1 MTFAE
6 SLGSIDIFRNLPPGD
21 LAGLA
26 ELCTW
31 SRYEPHQ
38 EIVGYL
44 DESRQVFFLAE
55 GTARA
60 IIYSLSGKEVTFR
73 DIDAGEMFGEF
84 AAIDGEPRS
93 ASVEALAPCLVATLS
108 AERFWEVLRD
118 HPKVTEA
125 TLQRLTRQIRALTER
140 VLEFSTLAVKHRI
153 HAELLRMARDHLG
166 GRRHRQHIAGADPSR
181 VRQPDQHSPGGG
193 DPGAQPPDPH
203 RPDRAARSSLDHP
216 RCLGPDPNGGIRR
229 RPLGISL

>member
-1 MTFAE
+1 MTFAD
-6 SLGSIDIFRNLPPGD
+6 SLGAIDIFRNLPPED

-31 SRYEPHQ
+31 SKYESHQ

-44 DESRQVFFLAE
+44 DESRQVFFLTE

-84 AAIDGEPRS
+84 AAIDGQPRS

-118 HPKVTEA
+118 HPRVAEA

-153 HAELLRMARDHLG
+153 HAELLRMAHDHMGDDGTASISPAPTHHEFASRISTHREAVTRELNHLTRTGLIERRDHRLII
-166 GRRHRQHIAGADPSR
+166 RDVSALTHMVES
-181 VRQPDQHSPGGG
+181 VS
-193 DPGAQPPDPH
+193 
-203 RPDRAARSSLDHP
+203 
-216 RCLGPDPNGGIRR
+216 GP
-229 RPLGISL
+229 